1 MKYMHCSYPV
11 YGQVQGGNVELP
23 QVLLGQVVLV
33 VVLLLVI
40 VIVILLYLPL
50 LHLLLLLI
58 QGPGQATLREQISES
73 EMLLGKS
80 LSTLIQLY
88 LKYFFKS

>member
-1 MKYMHCSYPV
+1 MKYMHCAYPV

-40 VIVILLYLPL
+40 VLIIVLYLPL
-50 LHLLLLLI
+50 LHLLHLLLLLLI
-58 QGPGQATLREQISES
+58 QGPGQVALREQVPESES
-73 EMLLGKS
+73 LAL
-80 LSTLIQLY
+80 
-88 LKYFFKS
+88 